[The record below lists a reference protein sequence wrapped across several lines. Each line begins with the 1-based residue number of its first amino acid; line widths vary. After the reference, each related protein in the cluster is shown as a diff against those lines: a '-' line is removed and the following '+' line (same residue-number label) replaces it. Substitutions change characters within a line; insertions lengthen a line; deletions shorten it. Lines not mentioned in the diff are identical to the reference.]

1 MKNILIGSAAA
12 LACGGIIIYTFETE
26 GSFLQL
32 LAGFIIFV
40 IPITFI
46 GSIKSKVWAFTFVFA
61 TLIIGYV
68 VSKFLFHDF
77 WLGVVL
83 AGIIGGA
90 ASYFRV
96 EKYQPFSATNYEE
109 MGKEKF
115 KNKNK

>member
-1 MKNILIGSAAA
+1 MKNILIGGLAA

-26 GSFLQL
+26 RSFLQL
-32 LAGFIIFV
+32 LFGFLIFV

-46 GSIKSKVWAFTFVFA
+46 GSFKSKVGSFAFVFT

-90 ASYFRV
+90 ASYLRV
-96 EKYQPFSATNYEE
+96 EKYHPFSATNYEE
-109 MGKEKF
+109 MAKEKF